1 MKLVPY
7 EKKKL
12 YGYKLCGNQEIIKE
26 FLESGMDCA
35 KLEGY
40 SQKNADS
47 ARSSLL
53 NSMKRMGIHNV
64 SIVVRKG
71 EVFLLKTGNE

>member
-12 YGYKLCGNQEIIKE
+12 YGYKLCRNQEIIKE

-40 SQKNADS
+40 PQKNADS
-47 ARSSLL
+47 ARNSLSS
-53 NSMKRMGIHNV
+53 SMKRMGVYNI
-64 SIVVRKG
+64 SIVIRKG
-71 EVFLLKTGNE
+71 EVFLLKTDNE

>member
-12 YGYKLCGNQEIIKE
+12 YGYKLCRNQEIIKE

-35 KLEGY
+35 KLEDY
-40 SQKNADS
+40 SQKNTNS
-47 ARSSLL
+47 ARSALL

-71 EVFLLKTGNE
+71 EVFLLKTDNE